1 MKQTI
6 KLMTLMAV
14 ALAATAATTKIYASG
29 FAAPVQ
35 IANTDSSPVPVRDVT
50 NVTRKPFQ
58 ISLYARSTATAYQVP
73 SKKRMVIEQISGNA
87 YVSNA
92 VPEREFVEVD
102 TQLSAADSVDGQIA
116 YGNHIFALN
125 KPNGRVYVLSNQL
138 VKLYASADTRILI
151 LFPTSEQEIDT
162 GNAVFVTLT
171 GYIEDVN

>member
-1 MKQTI
+1 
-6 KLMTLMAV
+6 
-14 ALAATAATTKIYASG
+14 
-29 FAAPVQ
+29 
-35 IANTDSSPVPVRDVT
+35 
-50 NVTRKPFQ
+50 
-58 ISLYARSTATAYQVP
+58 
-73 SKKRMVIEQISGNA
+73 MVIEQISGNA

-116 YGNHIFALN
+116 YGHHIFALN
-125 KPNGRVYVLSNQL
+125 KPNGRVYVLSNQP

-162 GNAVFVTLT
+162 ESAVFVTLT